1 MNAVSEEIKYRLPK
15 LVANI
20 SIALVF
26 FAISFVVLWTL
37 SGISTD
43 TVFLLQIGS
52 LLVAGI
58 FMIRTMFDVLVI
70 IDKATG
76 LFLRRLGFK
85 EDRSRQRVFKDTL
98 FIVGIILIAA
108 AIYPIFTS
116 LADYGTLFQEITT
129 YTAMGL
135 IILFVYD
142 IGRTFYRITETKA
155 NSVADRISN
164 SIYVDEKKNG
174 K

>member
-1 MNAVSEEIKYRLPK
+1 MNTVSEEIKYRLPK
-15 LVANI
+15 LIANV

-70 IDKATG
+70 VDKATG
-76 LFLRRLGFK
+76 LFLRRIGIK
-85 EDRSRQRVFKDTL
+85 EDWSRQRVFKDTI
-98 FIVGIILIAA
+98 FIVAILLIAA
-108 AIYPIFTS
+108 GIFPVFSGLT
-116 LADYGTLFQEITT
+116 DYGTLLQEIST
-129 YTAMGL
+129 YTAMVL

-142 IGRTFYRITETKA
+142 IGRTLYRITEKKA

-164 SIYVDEKKNG
+164 SIHEDEKTNG

>member
-1 MNAVSEEIKYRLPK
+1 VNAISEEIKYRLPK
-15 LVANI
+15 LIANMA
-20 SIALVF
+20 IALVF
-26 FAISFVVLWTL
+26 FTTSFIVLWTL

-70 IDKATG
+70 VDKATG
-76 LFLRRLGFK
+76 LFLRHLGIK
-85 EDRSRQRVFKDTL
+85 EDWSRQRVFKDTI
-98 FIVGIILIAA
+98 FIVAILLIAA
-108 AIYPIFTS
+108 AIFPVFTS
-116 LADYGTLFQEITT
+116 LANYGTLLQEITT
-129 YTAMGL
+129 YAAMGL

-142 IGRTFYRITETKA
+142 IGRTFYRITEKKA

-164 SIYVDEKKNG
+164 SINEDEKTNG